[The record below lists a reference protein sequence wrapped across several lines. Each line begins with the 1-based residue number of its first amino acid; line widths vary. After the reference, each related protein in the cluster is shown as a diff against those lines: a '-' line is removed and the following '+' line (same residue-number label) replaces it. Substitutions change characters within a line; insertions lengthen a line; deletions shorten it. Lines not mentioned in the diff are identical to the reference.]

1 MVGSLTPPNATRG
14 LDYPEFVRFRKQA
27 TPTDIPASTQP
38 VGKGRPT
45 PKRRDAE
52 AARIRPMVTSRKDS
66 VRERRADMKAR
77 RQREYQAQTTGDER
91 NMPREDKGP
100 VRRWVR
106 DYVDAR
112 RNLGEYMMP
121 LAFVLL
127 AALLFA
133 RWAPLVA
140 VYLVVGGYALI
151 FAAVVDLIVLSSGL
165 KKRLHAKFG
174 AERIPRGTIT
184 YGLRRA
190 IQTRR
195 LRLPKP
201 QVQRGDHP
209 H

>member
-1 MVGSLTPPNATRG
+1 
-14 LDYPEFVRFRKQA
+14 
-27 TPTDIPASTQP
+27 
-38 VGKGRPT
+38 
-45 PKRRDAE
+45 
-52 AARIRPMVTSRKDS
+52 MVTSRKES
-66 VRERRADMKAR
+66 VRERRADMKAQ
-77 RQREYQAQTTGDER
+77 RQREYRAQATGDER

-127 AALLFA
+127 AALFLA
-133 RWAPLVA
+133 RWVPFAAVA
-140 VYLVVGGYALI
+140 LIVVGYVLI
-151 FAAVVDLIVLSSGL
+151 FAAFVDLIVLSSGL
-165 KKRLHAKFG
+165 KKRLYAKFG
-174 AERIPRGTIT
+174 AERIPRGTIM

-201 QVQRGDHP
+201 QVKRGEHP
-209 H
+209 R